1 MEWIRMEAAG
11 GWRVF
16 LATGCVPFDGLDWR
30 GLGLVVALTASGGRC
45 EAAVGWMEKTVE
57 SSMW

>member
-1 MEWIRMEAAG
+1 MEAAG